1 LKLTGKVSD
10 SLSLLQD
17 AYSFA
22 DLFIFVYVAL
32 TAKLEATENAHANER
47 VARLIVDRSLV
58 GERAARQATDQSLRS
73 S

>member
-22 DLFIFVYVAL
+22 DLFIFVYIAL
-32 TAKLEATENAHANER
+32 TAKLEATENALANER
-47 VARLIVDRSLV
+47 AARLIVDRSLV
-58 GERAARQATDQSLRS
+58 GERAARLATDQSLRS